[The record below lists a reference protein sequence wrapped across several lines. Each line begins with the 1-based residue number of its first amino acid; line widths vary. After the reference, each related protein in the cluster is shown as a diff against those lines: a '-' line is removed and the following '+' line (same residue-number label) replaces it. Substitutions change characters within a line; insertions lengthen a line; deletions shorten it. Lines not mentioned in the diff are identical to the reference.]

1 MKDSLSREEFL
12 RMRRK
17 KCMDRWEFYFKCIE
31 NQALSPKDP
40 MVIAAM
46 VQLNDIDR
54 LIIKEGMQHLFH
66 ED

>member
-1 MKDSLSREEFL
+1 
-12 RMRRK
+12 MRRK